1 MSKPANPSNEI
12 DRPVVYEIRIGG
24 RLGSQWMDWFEG
36 LAISVEASGNTLIT
50 GPVADQ
56 AALFGLLKKVRDLG
70 IPLVSV
76 IPLETDQSEQSDVKS
91 ESDIS
96 NQEKK

>member
-1 MSKPANPSNEI
+1 MSKPPSPPNEI
-12 DRPVVYEIRIGG
+12 EPPVIYEIRIGG
-24 RLGSQWMDWFEG
+24 QLGPQWMDWFDG
-36 LAISVEASGNTLIT
+36 MVISVEASGDTLIA

-76 IPLETDQSEQSDVKS
+76 IPFEPGQTDQSDVR
-91 ESDIS
+91 
-96 NQEKK
+96 